1 MEGFA
6 VLRAAAQAGLPAIE
20 IRGVANYVG
29 DRATNGWDFAAGANA
44 AVETT
49 DALLD
54 VLLSE

>member
-1 MEGFA
+1 
-6 VLRAAAQAGLPAIE
+6 VLRAAANAGLPAIE